1 MSDDDGK
8 MNPRRLQSDTI
19 PSMLGIGY
27 VAFAAAAWSE
37 APIAASFGATV
48 AAVLTKCR
56 LAPRLNE
63 KAPAPPRRSCPKK
76 KRNACGDDSAQP
88 SLRRTPG

>member
-1 MSDDDGK
+1 MSDDGKK
-8 MNPRRLQSDTI
+8 MNPRRLPSDTI
-19 PSMLGIGY
+19 PSMLGIAY

-56 LAPRLNE
+56 LAPPLNE
-63 KAPAPPRRSCPKK
+63 KAPAPRASTAAKNMPEEETQRM
-76 KRNACGDDSAQP
+76 
-88 SLRRTPG
+88 